1 MDTKKLRQKIL
12 DLAIR
17 GKLVPQD
24 PNDEPASV
32 LIEKIRAEKER
43 LIKEKK
49 IKRDK
54 NESYIYR
61 SDKSYYEKF
70 ADGTVKCIDEEI
82 PFEVPESWQW
92 VRLGSITNY
101 IQRGKSPKYSPV
113 EKYPVLA
120 QKCNQWDGI
129 SLEKALFIDP
139 ETITKYGEERFL
151 LDGDIVINSTG
162 TGTLGRVG
170 LYKDSI
176 LGIFDRV
183 VADSHITV
191 VRCNTNVFHSYLY
204 FFFRSAYQQK
214 KLLDNAAG
222 STNQKELYVDTIRT
236 FYCPVPPLKEQIRI
250 VNLIEQYNAIIDFIE
265 ENQKGLSIA
274 VKNVKSKILDLA
286 IRGKLVPQDPNDEP
300 ASVLLE
306 RIKAE
311 HPESKK
317 KTKNIS
323 DNSHYTFSLPESWVW
338 CRLEDVC
345 GFENGFA
352 FSSNDYKT
360 IGIPLIRISNI
371 IDGSIELNNC
381 VYIDESEFIPQ
392 RYQIEKGDLLIAMS
406 GATTG
411 KMGIYKSIDPA
422 YLNQR
427 VGCIKSK
434 NNQLLSNLY
443 RNYFLLLQTDEIL
456 KLAHGGAQPNI
467 SSNKI
472 NSIEIPLPPI
482 NEQRRIV
489 KRIEEIFA
497 SLDEIANS
505 IKA

>member
-17 GKLVPQD
+17 GKLAPQD
-24 PNDEPASV
+24 PNDDPASV

-82 PFEVPESWQW
+82 PFEIPESWEW
-92 VRLGSITNY
+92 CRLNTILSKLTDGTHH
-101 IQRGKSPKYSPV
+101 SPV
-113 EKYPVLA
+113 NVPVGDYMYITAKNIKSNGVLLKDITYVSKEIHNEIYARCNPEKGDILYI
-120 QKCNQWDGI
+120 KDGATTGI
-129 SLEKALFIDP
+129 ATINSLSEPFSMLSSVALLKPIK
-139 ETITKYGEERFL
+139 ELNAHYLLRFL
-151 LDGDIVINSTG
+151 QSPACYNSTRDNMKG
-162 TGTLGRVG
+162 VGITRVTLTQMERWLVP
-170 LYKDSI
+170 
-176 LGIFDRV
+176 
-183 VADSHITV
+183 VA
-191 VRCNTNVFHSYLY
+191 
-204 FFFRSAYQQK
+204 
-214 KLLDNAAG
+214 
-222 STNQKELYVDTIRT
+222 
-236 FYCPVPPLKEQIRI
+236 PLKEQEHI
-250 VNLIEQYNAIIDFIE
+250 VEKIDDLFIAITDVDINKEKLSEYIKNA
-265 ENQKGLSIA
+265 
-274 VKNVKSKILDLA
+274 KSKILDLA

-306 RIKAE
+306 RIE
-311 HPESKK
+311 SERRESKK
-317 KTKNIS
+317 KTPKTT
-323 DNSHYTFSLPESWVW
+323 DNSHYTFDIPESWVW